1 MKFKD
6 ACSLEEKLK
15 PRQHIKKQ
23 IHHFANKSPYCQSCE
38 FSSSHVKLL
47 GLVHEEG
54 WALKNFF
61 QIVVLEKTLES
72 PLDYKQIKPVN
83 LKWSQLWIL
92 IGKTDAAAEASI
104 RWPPDMKSWLI
115 GKDPDAGKYWRQ
127 REKGVVEDEMI
138 R

>member
-1 MKFKD
+1 MLAPWKKSYGYD
-6 ACSLEEKLK
+6 KS
-15 PRQHIKKQ
+15 RQCIKKQ
-23 IHHFANKSPYCQSCE
+23 RYPFANKSPYCQSYD
-38 FSSSHVKLL
+38 FSSGHVRMLE
-47 GLVHEEG
+47 LVHEEG

-83 LKWSQLWIL
+83 LKWSQLWIF
-92 IGKTDAAAEASI
+92 IGRTEAAAEASI
-104 RWPPDMKSWLI
+104 RWPPDVKSWLI

-127 REKGVVEDEMI
+127 QEKGVAEDEMI